1 MKKFLMLVAVG
12 VALMLV
18 GCLSEPAIYTDPA
31 ETISISIDQEFVV
44 AMDANPATG
53 YNWEESYD
61 ETALKLVEKT
71 FEMGESDKKWL
82 IGAGGIENFRFK
94 AIGTG
99 TTEITLVYKR
109 LWVQEIAGQTVF
121 KVDIK

>member
-12 VALMLV
+12 VAFMLV
-18 GCLSEPAIYTDPA
+18 GCVEEPAVYIDQGQ
-31 ETISISIDQEFVV
+31 TISTEIGEEFVV
-44 AMDANPATG
+44 ALDANPTTG

-71 FEMGESDKKWL
+71 FELGESDKKGL

-94 AIGTG
+94 AIGKG

-109 LWVQEIAGQTVF
+109 LWEQEIAAQAVF

>member
-18 GCLSEPAIYTDPA
+18 GCVEEPAVYIDQGQ
-31 ETISISIDQEFVV
+31 TISTEIGEEFVV
-44 AMDANPATG
+44 ALDANPTTG

-71 FEMGESDKKWL
+71 FELGESDKKGL

-94 AIGTG
+94 AIGKG

-109 LWVQEIAGQTVF
+109 LWEQEIAAQAVF